1 MHYMRTSKHQMLCSA
16 AFDVRACVHTN
27 VILIKYVGGTVLGGD
42 PGGSNKGWVGWGGEV
57 GGLRD

>member
-1 MHYMRTSKHQMLCSA
+1 MLYSA

-27 VILIKYVGGTVLGGD
+27 VILIGYVGGTAQGGD
-42 PGGSNKGWVGWGGEV
+42 PGGSNKGWMGWGGEV